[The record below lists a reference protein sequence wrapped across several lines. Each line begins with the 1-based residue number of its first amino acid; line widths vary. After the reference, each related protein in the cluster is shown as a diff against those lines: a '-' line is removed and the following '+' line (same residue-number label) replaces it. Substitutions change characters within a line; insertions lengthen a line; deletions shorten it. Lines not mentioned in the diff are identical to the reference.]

1 MQDDASQQH
10 AGQAVESR
18 SANDWARKG
27 PGTMANA
34 DAELEKLKEAVRV
47 ACQRVTQVIQT
58 VADPA
63 AIKAATDICA
73 EAVEALR
80 AYVAKIRT
88 RR

>member
-1 MQDDASQQH
+1 
-10 AGQAVESR
+10 
-18 SANDWARKG
+18 
-27 PGTMANA
+27 MANVD
-34 DAELEKLKEAVRV
+34 DAELKRLKEAVRV
-47 ACQRVTQVIQT
+47 ACQRVTQVMQK

-73 EAVEALR
+73 EAVTSLR

>member
-1 MQDDASQQH
+1 MTPRNSTRDKPLNR
-10 AGQAVESR
+10 GQLMTGPK
-18 SANDWARKG
+18 KG
-27 PGTMANA
+27 PGIMTNA

-80 AYVAKIRT
+80 VYTAKMRT

>member
-1 MQDDASQQH
+1 MRRDQL
-10 AGQAVESR
+10 
-18 SANDWARKG
+18 NDWARKG
-27 PGTMANA
+27 PGTMANV
-34 DAELEKLKEAVRV
+34 DNSELQRLKEAVRV

-80 AYVAKIRT
+80 VYTAKMRT

>member
-1 MQDDASQQH
+1 
-10 AGQAVESR
+10 
-18 SANDWARKG
+18 
-27 PGTMANA
+27 MANA
-34 DAELEKLKEAVRV
+34 DAQLEKLKEAVRV
-47 ACQRVTQVIQT
+47 ACQRVTQVIQK